1 MVLMLGEILKNQP
14 AKPVICINKRLIE
27 DLIRICVDALP
38 HKAYGMV
45 GGEGLFHP
53 KSLYPCSTNLRNTPE
68 WKPIFESYG
77 DFYKNPD
84 LGFVIAPLEVQSVL
98 DVMES
103 RRESFVG
110 VFHSHRYLRAVP
122 SEIDIALST
131 DPNLLCYIVS
141 TANPTAPELGI
152 YRVEPRGY
160 VNIPIEETRI

>member
-1 MVLMLGEILKNQP
+1 LVLMVGEILQNQP
-14 AKPVICINKRLIE
+14 ARPEIYISNRLIE
-27 DLIRICVDALP
+27 DLIRICVEALP

-45 GGEGLFHP
+45 GGEDVYHP

-68 WKPIFESYG
+68 WKPFFESYG

-84 LGFVIAPLEVQSVL
+84 LGFVIAPQEVQSVL

-122 SEIDIALST
+122 SEIDIALSPE
-131 DPNLLCYIVS
+131 PNYLCYIVS
-141 TANPTAPELGI
+141 TVNPAAPEFGI
-152 YRVEPRGY
+152 FRLEAGGFVKLPVKEMRL
-160 VNIPIEETRI
+160 